1 MVWSL
6 STKQKSFFFQIFFP
20 PCQIV
25 TTSKSSLLFLKN
37 SRRSQG
43 GPTIPKKFQEES
55 GGAPRPPL
63 ASPVFSWTYLF
74 VRFIRSDVNKQKTCP
89 KLNQDNPMLIVLEG
103 LSNVTLQKMSIAILP
118 SIYRYR
124 YIYIYIKLK
133 FRENQKLIFNL
144 FYKSF
149 LN

>member
-25 TTSKSSLLFLKN
+25 TTLKSSLLFLKN
-37 SRRSQG
+37 SRRSQ
-43 GPTIPKKFQEES
+43 

-124 YIYIYIKLK
+124 YIYIKLK